1 VTTPISA
8 AGLEA
13 VISTERFSAYV
24 TATGGDR
31 AGAVALYEWNAR
43 ISAAF
48 HEILHHVEVIYRNA
62 LHQQLAIL
70 HSAVPGRP
78 AGAGWFDDPPWLSR
92 NWLTPQAIKDRDA
105 AVNKAGHTPNRPR
118 PGKVVAELS
127 FGFWRYLVTPHYE
140 ASLWV
145 PALTFAFPRLPAAT
159 LDARRR
165 LVEHHVAPLHLLRNR
180 IAHHEPIHESGRISY
195 KQKGSPRV
203 RYTLTELHN
212 AAIELVGWIDLAAVA
227 WLTGLSQ
234 VPGVLANRPDT

>member
-1 VTTPISA
+1 MTTPISA
-8 AGLEA
+8 AELEA

-70 HSAVPGRP
+70 HSAVAGRP
-78 AGAGWFDDPPWLSR
+78 AGAGWFDDPPWLTR

-105 AVNKAGHTPNRPR
+105 AVTKAGHTPNRPR

-145 PALTFAFPRLPAAT
+145 PALTHAFPHLPAAT

-165 LVEHHVAPLHLLRNR
+165 QVEHHVAPLHRLRNR
-180 IAHHEPIHESGRISY
+180 IAHHEPIHESGRVSY
-195 KQKGSPRV
+195 KPKGGPPV
-203 RYTLTELHN
+203 RYSLIDLHD
-212 AAIELVGWIDLAAVA
+212 AAIELVGWIEPPAAA
-227 WLTGLSQ
+227 WLADLSQ
-234 VPGVLANRPDT
+234 VAAILSARP